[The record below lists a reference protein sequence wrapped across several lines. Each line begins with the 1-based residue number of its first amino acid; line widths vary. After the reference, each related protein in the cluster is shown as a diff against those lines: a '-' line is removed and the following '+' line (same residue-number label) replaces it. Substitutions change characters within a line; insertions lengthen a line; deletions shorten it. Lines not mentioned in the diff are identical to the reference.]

1 MTRVWPYHY
10 NNYDSKERFC
20 SYWHQINEVISVTPE
35 KVLEVG
41 IGNGFVS
48 NYIKNRGI
56 KVITLDID
64 KRLNPDIVGSVLEL
78 ALPNESFDVV
88 TCCEVL
94 EHLAYKDFRKA
105 LSEMFRVSKSR
116 AIVSLPDISRVY
128 RVHVYIPKIGE
139 IKKLISLPWIKKPT
153 HNFNQEYYLDRG
165 EYGYSIPHYWEIG
178 EVGYSL
184 SKISN
189 DIKSIGFKIAKTYR
203 VFEKPYH
210 RFFVLAKDAAMQKSI

>member
-1 MTRVWPYHY
+1 MTKVWPYRC
-10 NNYDSKERFC
+10 NDYDSKERFC
-20 SYWHQINEVISVTPE
+20 SYWHQINEVLSFAPE

-64 KRLNPDIVGSVLEL
+64 KRLNPDVVGTVLEL
-78 ALPNESFDVV
+78 PFSNASFDVV

-94 EHLAYKDFRKA
+94 EHLPYKDFRKA

-116 AIVSLPDISRVY
+116 TIVSLPDISRVY
-128 RVHVYIPKIGE
+128 RVLVHLPKIGE

-153 HNFNQEYYLDRG
+153 HNFNQEHYLDRG
-165 EYGYSIPHYWEIG
+165 EYGYSIPHCWEIG
-178 EVGYSL
+178 EVDYSL
-184 SKISN
+184 SKIIN
-189 DIKSIGFKIAKTYR
+189 DIKSIGFKITKTYR
-203 VFEKPYH
+203 VFEKPCH
-210 RFFVLAKDAAMQKSI
+210 RFFVLAKDAGMQKSI